1 MRLGI
6 FGGTVNPVHCAHLR
20 MAVEARE
27 ALDLSRVEFVPAA
40 RPPHKSGGILDF
52 EARCRLLEAA
62 LASCPGFALSRV
74 EAGRPGPSY
83 TVDTLADYARRH
95 PDDELFF
102 ICGATDLVSLG
113 LWHRGRELPRHAA
126 LAVLPRPGATRAEAE
141 AFVPRFWPGAREE
154 RAGVWRLP
162 EGGAVHLLD
171 APLLDISATLVRAR
185 LLAGQSL
192 KCLVP
197 PEVEEGLSA
206 LSPEALAP
214 WRSEARA

>member
-6 FGGTVNPVHCAHLR
+6 FGGTFNPVHCAHLR

-27 ALDLSRVEFVPAA
+27 ALGLSRVEFVPAA

-52 EARCRLLEAA
+52 TARCRLLEAA
-62 LASCPGFALSRV
+62 LASCPGFTLNRV
-74 EAGRPGPSY
+74 EAARPGPSY

-113 LWHRGRELPRHAA
+113 LWHRGRDLPRHAA
-126 LAVLPRPGATRAEAE
+126 LAVLPRPGVARSEAE

-154 RAGVWRLP
+154 RSGLWRLP
-162 EGGAVHLLD
+162 EGGAVHLVD
-171 APLLDISATLVRAR
+171 APLLDVSATLVRAR
-185 LLAGQSL
+185 LLAGKCL

-197 PEVEEGLSA
+197 PEVEEGLLA

-214 WRSEARA
+214 WRDEARV